1 MTPEQY
7 AAFPDELIV
16 REVRVDHQVLV
27 TTLLDHRKVSK
38 YALSE
43 LYAQRWNVEL
53 DLRNLKTT
61 TGMDVLNCQT
71 PQMNERQLWPRP
83 ILCAACLIGLTDA
96 ADEREA
102 VVGPSAGLQRDST
115 AHGSDRP

>member
-1 MTPEQY
+1 MTPGQY
-7 AAFPDELIV
+7 AGFPDELTV
-16 REVRVDHQVLV
+16 REARVDHQVLV
-27 TTLLDHRKVSK
+27 TTLLDQRTLSK
-38 YALSE
+38 YDLSE

-61 TGMDVLNCQT
+61 TGMDVLDCQT